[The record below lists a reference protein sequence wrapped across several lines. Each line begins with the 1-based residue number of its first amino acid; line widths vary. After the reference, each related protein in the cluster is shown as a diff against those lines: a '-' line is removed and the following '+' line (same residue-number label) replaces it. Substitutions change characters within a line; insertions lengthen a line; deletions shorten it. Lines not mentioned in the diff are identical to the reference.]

1 MINLGKIDLVIF
13 DMDGLM
19 FDTEKLSKDIWTR
32 VAEKYGYTFRKGFY
46 DRAIGANSRTTEQ
59 MFYNDFGLDFPYDKL
74 KKEKSFLMDEH
85 LQKNRLVI
93 KEGLMECIKYL
104 KENKIKTAVAS
115 SSGRVVIDNY
125 MTLANLQEKFDYINS
140 GDVVTNGKPHP
151 EIFLNCIEYI
161 GVKCEN
167 ALVLEDSRNG
177 ILAAL
182 AAKIKVIFIPDL
194 AAVEEELQAKVYQKV
209 KSLKEVPSIIDK
221 LNNVVKP

>member
-1 MINLGKIDLVIF
+1 MGKIDLVIF

-59 MFYNDFGLDFPYDKL
+59 MFYDDFGFDFPYDKL
-74 KKEKSFLMDEH
+74 RKEKNLLMDEH
-85 LQKNRLVI
+85 LRKNKLVI
-93 KEGLMECIKYL
+93 KDGLIECIKYL

-125 MTLANLQEKFDYINS
+125 MALANIQETFDYIIS
-140 GDVVTNGKPHP
+140 GDVVTKGKPHP
-151 EIFLNCIEYI
+151 EIFLKCLEYI

-177 ILAAL
+177 ILASIEAN
-182 AAKIKVIFIPDL
+182 IKVVFIPDL
-194 AAVEEELQAKVYQKV
+194 AVVEEEIQDKVYQKV
-209 KSLKEVPSIIDK
+209 KSLKEVPSIIEAINK
-221 LNNVVKP
+221 K